1 MNKNLKPLHVTLNA
15 MSRHVRSQAR
25 QIAELAI
32 EVADAAATEPS
43 DAGVAI
49 APMLLSAMSAMD
61 ENTTDGGAVVEVPAD
76 DKGTIPT
83 VDTPIPPA
91 DDDWTP
97 ERRYQPGTVD
107 QILASQRVQEAQDRE
122 KAEANRPTGT
132 EIGQITRKLDEL
144 TKQLAEQ
151 QRQLKAA
158 QDLLKAQQDTLS
170 DQQRQLKTAQDQL
183 GTQQGQLSSIV
194 SQLSGIVGNQGDTV
208 QTLQGITR
216 QLQSQQAYIDD
227 LQNKVL
233 VTVKLNFDTVFRR
246 LDALDHQGV

>member
-1 MNKNLKPLHVTLNA
+1 

-25 QIAELAI
+25 QIAALAI
-32 EVADAAATEPS
+32 EVADVAVTEPS
-43 DAGVAI
+43 YAGVAI
-49 APMLLSAMSAMD
+49 APMLLSAILPTE
-61 ENTTDGGAVVEVPAD
+61 ENTASSGTVVEAPVD
-76 DKGTIPT
+76 DTGTIPAG
-83 VDTPIPPA
+83 VDPAAPA

-97 ERRYQPGTVD
+97 ERRYQPGTAD
-107 QILASQRVQEAQDRE
+107 QILTSQRTREAQDRE

-151 QRQLKAA
+151 QKQLKAA
-158 QDLLKAQQDTLS
+158 QELLAAQQEQLKSQQDTLS
-170 DQQRQLKTAQDQL
+170 EQQRQLKTAQDQL

-216 QLQSQQAYIDD
+216 QLQSQQTYIDD